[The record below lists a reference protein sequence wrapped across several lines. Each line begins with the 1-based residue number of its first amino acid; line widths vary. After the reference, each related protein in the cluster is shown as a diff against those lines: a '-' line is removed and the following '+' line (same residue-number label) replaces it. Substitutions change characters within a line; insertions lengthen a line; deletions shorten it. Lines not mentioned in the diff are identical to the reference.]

1 MNEFV
6 TKLIVNVVILNKLK
20 ENVSKLPLLDL
31 YVSIFCWTKM
41 LAIYFWMKMS
51 LIFILDQNVNRF
63 SLDK

>member
-6 TKLIVNVVILNKLK
+6 TKLIANVVMLNKLK
-20 ENVSKLPLLDL
+20 ENVSKLPLVDL
-31 YVSIFCWTKM
+31 NVSIFCWTKM